1 MFWLWLIVALLLIA
15 IGSYSIGTLDW
26 DEDQKIALFW
36 CIALGSLIW
45 PVVLALAIIIGP
57 FAGLFWLGDRKRRKR
72 EEAAKETNK

>member
-15 IGSYSIGTLDW
+15 IGSYVVGALDW
-26 DEDQKIALFW
+26 DEDQKVGLFW

-45 PVVLALAIIIGP
+45 PVMLALAIIIGP

-72 EEAAKETNK
+72 EEAAKDK

>member
-15 IGSYSIGTLDW
+15 IGSYVVGALDW
-26 DEDQKIALFW
+26 DEDQKVGLFW

>member
-15 IGSYSIGTLDW
+15 IGSYSIGTLDG
-26 DEDQKIALFW
+26 DEDQKVGLFW